1 MRGFS
6 LFVLL
11 FLMACLPLTDLP
23 IASPSPSPSVTPTLS
38 PYPTLAPTSE
48 TGATPSPAPSPAARF
63 IGRAR
68 TRLNVR
74 QAPLSSAEVLGILD
88 AGARIEI
95 LAQDASRSWFLIV
108 YPDGAGRGWVSATY
122 VEGVNVDAI
131 PLLDEP
137 LALVLQPLNVRRGPG
152 TNFESLGMLKAGDLV
167 KALGKDASGAWIQIE
182 YPAAAD
188 GKGWVNAAFLRLDAA
203 GRLPLLSA
211 DGSATATLAPTAPAA
226 MSTPTLHPA
235 RLDGDT
241 QAAPLWR
248 IPLNGMPPSRVI
260 LEDEVSAPQGDAEDW
275 VRVEVGG
282 RLTLQARLRCDPPQ
296 MLRVERWDDRG
307 PAEVLPL
314 PCNGEA
320 LLIADAPFWLR
331 ILEGDAAGGFRF
343 TRYRLELQP
352 VEQ

>member
-11 FLMACLPLTDLP
+11 FLIACLPLTDLP
-23 IASPSPSPSVTPTLS
+23 AVSPSPSPSVTPTLS
-38 PYPTLAPTSE
+38 PYPTKAPTSE
-48 TGATPSPAPSPAARF
+48 TRATPSPTPSPSAGF

-74 QAPLSSAEVLGILD
+74 QAPSSSAEVLGILE

-95 LAQDASRSWFLIV
+95 LAQDASQSWFLIV
-108 YPDGAGRGWVSATY
+108 YPDGAGRGWVSAAY

-152 TNFESLGMLKAGDLV
+152 TNFESLGMLKPGDLV
-167 KALGKDASGAWIQIE
+167 KALGRDASGAWIQIE
-182 YPAAAD
+182 YPTAPD
-188 GKGWVNAAFLRLDAA
+188 GKGWVNTAFLRLDAA

-211 DGSATATLAPTAPAA
+211 DGSATATVAPTAPVA
-226 MSTPTLHPA
+226 MTTPTRHPA

-248 IPLNGMPPSRVI
+248 ISLNGMPPSRVI
-260 LEDEVSAPQGDAEDW
+260 LEDEVSTPQGDAEDW
-275 VRVEVGG
+275 IRVEASD
-282 RLTLQARLRCDPPQ
+282 RLTLRVRLRCDPAE
-296 MLRVERWDDRG
+296 MLRIERWDERG
-307 PAEVLPL
+307 HAEVFPL
-314 PCNGEA
+314 PCGGEA

-331 ILEGDAAGGFRF
+331 ILEVDAAGVFRF
-343 TRYRLELQP
+343 IRYRLELQP
-352 VEQ
+352 VEE